1 MSTRTLMRMPTFF
14 DDFFRPWSE
23 WFDDGFSRVGRVPAV
38 NIMEEDDSY
47 RLTVA
52 VPGMK
57 KSDFEIDIDGN
68 LLTISCSK
76 EESQSEK
83 ETRYTRKEYSY
94 YSFERSFTLPDEINR
109 EKIDASYDN
118 GVLSVHLPKRE
129 EARRQ
134 QLTKQI
140 AIK

>member
-68 LLTISCSK
+68 QLTISCSK

>member
-1 MSTRTLMRMPTFF
+1 MPTFF

-23 WFDDGFSRVGRVPAV
+23 WFDDGLTRVGRIPAV
-38 NIMEEDDSY
+38 NITEEADSY

-57 KSDFEIDIDGN
+57 KSDFEIDVEGN
-68 LLTISCSK
+68 QLTISCRK
-76 EESQSEK
+76 EETQEDK
-83 ETRYTRKEYSY
+83 ELRYTRREYSY
-94 YSFERSFTLPDEINR
+94 QSFERSFTLPDEVNKDR
-109 EKIDASYDN
+109 IDAAYEN
-118 GVLSVHLPKRE
+118 GVLVLSLPIKE

-134 QLTKQI
+134 QLSKHI